1 MSFFSL
7 RAILWFRLLFGFY
20 FKCSNCIVIRL
31 ILKLYCII
39 FGVLVTVYSYVNL
52 HVDDFIVDTILY
64 IYNTL
69 NISDVILNVLI
80 SLTNEETHVMQFWCD
95 VFSSFPSTIVKRVD
109 CRATYYF
116 TFGSIFIRITCFLV
130 FVKRLSSS
138 FGITVIMYLLLKS
151 YAGRITTIYLAEVF
165 SRTVKVLN
173 ETLINELKAVNGSTD
188 EKRENVKKYVDDV
201 TKLTKNWDAAV
212 FFFKVKVIRN
222 YSKNA
227 LSILMELFRSLS
239 CCSLISRSMYFI
251 CR

>member
-20 FKCSNCIVIRL
+20 FKCSNSIILRL

-95 VFSSFPSTIVKRVD
+95 VVSSFPSTIVKRVD

-173 ETLINELKAVNGSTD
+173 ETLIDELKVVNGNTD
-188 EKRENVKKYVDDV
+188 EKRENIKKYVDDV

-239 CCSLISRSMYFI
+239 CCSLICILFAGDL
-251 CR
+251 